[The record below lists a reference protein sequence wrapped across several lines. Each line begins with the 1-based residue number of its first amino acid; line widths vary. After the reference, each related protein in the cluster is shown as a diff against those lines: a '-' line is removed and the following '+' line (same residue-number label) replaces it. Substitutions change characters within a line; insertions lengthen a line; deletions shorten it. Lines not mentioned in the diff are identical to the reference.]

1 MVACLSRLAV
11 LGLLLAGGAASAR
24 DIVVVGL
31 MADRAVLK
39 VDGQTLLLKLGESV
53 DDLTLTAVN
62 ASEARLRIGG
72 REERFVLGQ
81 DRGGI
86 RSDSGAGGAVELSG
100 NHHGQFQA
108 GGMIN
113 GRTVQFLIDTGA
125 SSVSMSRSQAAR
137 LGVDSPP
144 MNSETPTM
152 PSLPTTANGMVNCW
166 VVLLDKVKVW
176 PIVVSSVEATVRD
189 LDDESPIL
197 LGMSFLGRVKMEHS
211 DNRLK
216 LTGR

>member
-108 GGMIN
+108 GGIIN

-137 LGVDSPP
+137 LGVDFRRFGKPAVSH
-144 MNSETPTM
+144 
-152 PSLPTTANGMVNCW
+152 TANGMVNCW
-166 VVLLDKVKVW
+166 VVLLDKVKVG

>member
-39 VDGQTLLLKLGESV
+39 VDGQTLLLKLGETV

-137 LGVDSPP
+137 LGVDFRRFGKPAVSH
-144 MNSETPTM
+144 
-152 PSLPTTANGMVNCW
+152 TANGMVNCW
-166 VVLLDKVKVW
+166 VVLLDKVKVG

>member
-1 MVACLSRLAV
+1 
-11 LGLLLAGGAASAR
+11 
-24 DIVVVGL
+24 
-31 MADRAVLK
+31 MA
-39 VDGQTLLLKLGESV
+39 
-53 DDLTLTAVN
+53 
-62 ASEARLRIGG
+62 
-72 REERFVLGQ
+72 
-81 DRGGI
+81 

-137 LGVDSPP
+137 LGVDFRRFGKPAVSH
-144 MNSETPTM
+144 
-152 PSLPTTANGMVNCW
+152 TANGMVNCW
-166 VVLLDKVKVW
+166 VVLLDKVKVG

>member
-1 MVACLSRLAV
+1 VVACLSRLAV

-137 LGVDSPP
+137 LGVDFRRFGKPAVSH
-144 MNSETPTM
+144 
-152 PSLPTTANGMVNCW
+152 TANGMVNCW
-166 VVLLDKVKVW
+166 VVLLDKVKVG

>member
-1 MVACLSRLAV
+1 
-11 LGLLLAGGAASAR
+11 
-24 DIVVVGL
+24 VVVGL

-108 GGMIN
+108 GGIIN

-137 LGVDSPP
+137 LGVDFRRFGKPAVSH
-144 MNSETPTM
+144 
-152 PSLPTTANGMVNCW
+152 TANGMVNCW
-166 VVLLDKVKVW
+166 VVLLDKVKVG

>member
-137 LGVDSPP
+137 LGVDFRRFGKPAVSH
-144 MNSETPTM
+144 
-152 PSLPTTANGMVNCW
+152 TANGMVNCW
-166 VVLLDKVKVW
+166 VVLLDKVKVG

>member
-72 REERFVLGQ
+72 REERIVLGQ

-137 LGVDSPP
+137 LGVDFRRFGKPAVSH
-144 MNSETPTM
+144 
-152 PSLPTTANGMVNCW
+152 TANGMVNCW
-166 VVLLDKVKVW
+166 VVLLDKVKVG

>member
-53 DDLTLTAVN
+53 DDLKLTAVN

-137 LGVDSPP
+137 LGVDFRRFGKPAVSH
-144 MNSETPTM
+144 
-152 PSLPTTANGMVNCW
+152 TANGMVNCW
-166 VVLLDKVKVW
+166 VVLLDKVKVG